1 VTRVL
6 VSAFEPF
13 DGGAVNPSQ
22 RLVEELAAAPPAGV
36 ELETAVLPV
45 SYARA
50 AEALLS
56 ALRHAAPDVVI
67 CFGQADGRT
76 GISVERFAHN
86 LDSDELVDNDG
97 VSSGAEIDP
106 AGPVAYRS
114 TLPIA
119 EIVAA
124 LRAEGIPASESR
136 DAGGFLCNH
145 VFYVL
150 MRALEQERPEA
161 RGVAPSRTHPG
172 ALARTMI
179 VPPGSSPRGVAP
191 SRTHPG
197 ALARTMI
204 VPPGPSP
211 RGGFVHVPLLPEQ
224 ALAQSAASMPIE
236 LLVRAAHVVLRTVA

>member
-6 VSAFEPF
+6 VTGFEPF

-45 SYARA
+45 AYAHSA
-50 AEALLS
+50 DALLS
-56 ALRHAAPDVVI
+56 AFRKAAPDVVI

-76 GISVERFAHN
+76 EISVERFAHN
-86 LDSDELVDNDG
+86 HDSVDPVDNDG

-114 TLPIA
+114 TLPVA

-124 LRAEGIPASESR
+124 LRAEGIPASESW

-150 MRALEQERPEA
+150 MRALDQERPDA
-161 RGVAPSRTHPG
+161 RGVAPGRTHPG

-179 VPPGSSPRGVAP
+179 VPPGQ
-191 SRTHPG
+191 
-197 ALARTMI
+197 
-204 VPPGPSP
+204 SP

-224 ALAQSAASMPIE
+224 ALDKNVPSMPLE
-236 LLVRAAHVVLRTVA
+236 TLVRGARVVIAAAV